1 MMEKHINCA
10 KSQMAENGGDLLS
23 TELLV
28 ALLALAGTLTGSFT
42 GILVANKLVNYRLE
56 QLEKKVEKHNNLVER
71 IAMAENELKIIHH
84 RIDDLEKA
92 LE

>member
-1 MMEKHINCA
+1 
-10 KSQMAENGGDLLS
+10 MAENGGDLLS